1 MGSVISCDFCISSE
15 VETTSAFSQ
24 PREALQLSHEA
35 RGARSGPSEA
45 VTAMDDT
52 CVDYGH
58 AMEILMAMAAMGNPR
73 WESHNGEDQK
83 KLWDHCQ
90 IVIIWTW
97 VFIPSK
103 TLSQVLNVIGSY
115 HPIPIYICHIHLAD
129 MPLS

>member
-1 MGSVISCDFCISSE
+1 MGSVISCDFCISE

-97 VFIPSK
+97 MFIPSK
-103 TLSQVLNVIGSY
+103 
-115 HPIPIYICHIHLAD
+115 IPHRY
-129 MPLS
+129 